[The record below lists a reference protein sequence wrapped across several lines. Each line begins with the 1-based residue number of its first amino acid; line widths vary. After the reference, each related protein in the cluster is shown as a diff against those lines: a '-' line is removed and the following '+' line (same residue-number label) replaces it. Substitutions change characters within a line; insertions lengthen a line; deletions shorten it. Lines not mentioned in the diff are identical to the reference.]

1 MNKISKVKNIVD
13 FGCAD
18 GALIRE
24 MNKVLPDINYIGYDN
39 NSEMIKIARN
49 KSVDTSNINY
59 TNIFPQGQYLVSEKN
74 GKLKPGKYEFSLI
87 TPNVV
92 SYVYIIDKDNIQRY
106 SKRFNSE
113 NIESKG
119 KENFSLF
126 SVGTLLE
133 GDTVIIYGKGEM
145 YFNLIQ
151 NQTSN

>member
-1 MNKISKVKNIVD
+1 MIIFTSSNT
-13 FGCAD
+13 AT
-18 GALIRE
+18 ALQP
-24 MNKVLPDINYIGYDN
+24 L
-39 NSEMIKIARN
+39 
-49 KSVDTSNINY
+49 NY

-145 YFNLIQ
+145 YFNLIE
-151 NQTSN
+151 N

>member
-1 MNKISKVKNIVD
+1 MKKVFSIILLLMIIFTSSNT
-13 FGCAD
+13 AT
-18 GALIRE
+18 ALQ
-24 MNKVLPDINYIGYDN
+24 PP
-39 NSEMIKIARN
+39 
-49 KSVDTSNINY
+49 NY

-145 YFNLIQ
+145 YFNLIE
-151 NQTSN
+151 N